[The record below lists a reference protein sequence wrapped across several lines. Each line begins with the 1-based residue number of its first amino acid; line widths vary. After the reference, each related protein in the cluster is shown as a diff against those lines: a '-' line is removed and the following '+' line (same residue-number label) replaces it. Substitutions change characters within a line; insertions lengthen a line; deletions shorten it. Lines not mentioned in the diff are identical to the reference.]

1 MQDAY
6 FVDNMASQRTLRPK
20 RKGNWRKLQFGEDIP
35 TDKPRLA
42 RTSFPETFEVER
54 LISKKSVNNE
64 VILFSFFLNTD
75 NFIAQIAVNNSL
87 GIHFFSYSMTVV
99 SF

>member
-6 FVDNMASQRTLRPK
+6 AVDNMTSQRTLRPK

-42 RTSFPETFEVER
+42 RTFPDTFEVER
-54 LISKKSVNNE
+54 LISNKSVKNE
-64 VILFSFFLNTD
+64 VILFSFFFKHRQCYCANCC
-75 NFIAQIAVNNSL
+75 
-87 GIHFFSYSMTVV
+87 
-99 SF
+99 